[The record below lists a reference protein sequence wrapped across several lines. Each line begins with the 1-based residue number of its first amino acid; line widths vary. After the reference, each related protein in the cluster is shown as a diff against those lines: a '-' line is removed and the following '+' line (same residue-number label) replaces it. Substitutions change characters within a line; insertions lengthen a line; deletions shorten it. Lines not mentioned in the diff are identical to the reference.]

1 MAFIPRLS
9 NARQSHSQS
18 HRRGHRQSQ
27 RGISSVLFMLLSG
40 LSLGAMVFGAIYY
53 VRGLQSQSVTVHAQT
68 QAQLKAWSGAEAVRQ
83 HLYQLGATE
92 AAKLTVNQAV
102 TFTAL
107 SGISATVVDVLASDA
122 TNCGGGTRVG
132 FNITG
137 SSGGANS
144 LLAATFCA
152 KGNGGT
158 PGATGKKPAVNIK
171 GNLQLGGDLNVLG
184 DDKTRVVVDGS
195 VNGSGSLNGIS
206 NLYATGD
213 ITLGGAV
220 GFDVLFSEGNINLSG
235 SALYSSVQS
244 MKGVNLSGGVAV
256 GSLSA
261 NGAVTLASNSVTA
274 LTAIGNVTAGSATLG
289 SLKTRGSVVGSNLT
303 ISGDA
308 QVAGNSQETS
318 AGSVGSGNYG
328 GGLSTPAWNANV
340 KMTRVA
346 GLTVN
351 ITPLTAGT
359 VASPS
364 FDAFPYKAS
373 ANYVFERV
381 GSNIKVTVNKV
392 NTIPNATYFLVGTGG
407 TQDYLCTSSTY
418 SASTCLAK
426 ICNGYSDYNSCFSYS
441 GGKWTI
447 AGVTMAPGVLWFDGD
462 VEAGSGTYYNSWIAS
477 GSINTAGSNS
487 TYAVNYAGYAN
498 TCTNSAFPTLAPSNF
513 CLASDSS
520 KLQAVAA
527 GNIAYGAGGLVGS
540 VYRGGNINLSASNH
554 VYGSVLAGDVLTTS
568 GSTVVHG
575 YVSAA
580 SLGTNTADSSL
591 GASTSIDLRNLPS
604 GFDPGNTAATVSAPM
619 SAALLWSRYR

>member
-1 MAFIPRLS
+1 MRFTAPIFAS
-9 NARQSHSQS
+9 G
-18 HRRGHRQSQ
+18 RRQ

-53 VRGLQSQSVTVHAQT
+53 VRGLQSQSVTVHALT

-83 HLYQLGATE
+83 HLYQLGAAE
-92 AAKLTVNQAV
+92 AAKLTPNQV
-102 TFTAL
+102 VSFTAL
-107 SGISATVVDVLASDA
+107 SGITATVVDVLAADA

-137 SSGGANS
+137 TSGGANS

-152 KGNGGT
+152 KGNGGSS
-158 PGATGKKPAVNIK
+158 GATGKLPAVNIK

-184 DDKTRVVVDGS
+184 DDKTRVVVDGTVS
-195 VNGSGSLNGIS
+195 GSGSLTGIS

-220 GFDVLFSEGNINLSG
+220 GFDVLFSEGKIALSG

-244 MKGVNLSGGVAV
+244 MKDISLSGGVSVAN
-256 GSLSA
+256 LTA
-261 NGAVTLASNSVTA
+261 NGAVTLSSNSVTS
-274 LTAIGNVTAGSATLG
+274 LTAIGNVTSGSATIG
-289 SLKTRGSVVGSNLT
+289 TLKTRGNVVGTNLR

-308 QVAGNSQETS
+308 QVAGNYQEAS
-318 AGSVGSGNYG
+318 NGSVGSGHYG
-328 GGLSTPAWNANV
+328 GSLSTPDWNTQV

-351 ITPLTAGT
+351 ITPLSTSTVTAPT
-359 VASPS
+359 
-364 FDAFPYKAS
+364 FDAYPYKAL

-381 GSNIKVTVNKV
+381 GNSSKVTVKNIS
-392 NTIPNATYFLVGTGG
+392 TIPNGTYFLVGVDG
-407 TQDYLCTSSTY
+407 TRDYLCTTNAY

-426 ICNGYSDYNSCFSYS
+426 ICNGYSDYNSCFSYT
-441 GGKWTI
+441 GGKWTV
-447 AGVTMAPGVLWFDGD
+447 AGLTMAPGVIWFEGD
-462 VEAGSGTYYNSWIAS
+462 VEAGSGTYYNTWISS
-477 GSINTAGSNS
+477 GSINTAGNNA
-487 TYAVNYAGYAN
+487 TYAVNYAAYAN
-498 TCTNSAFPTLAPSNF
+498 TCTNTAFPRLVPTNF
-513 CLASDSS
+513 CKAGDTS
-520 KLQAVAA
+520 KLQPVAA
-527 GNIAYGAGGLVGS
+527 GNIAFGAGGLVGTS
-540 VYRGGNINLSASNH
+540 YRGGNINLSASNH

-604 GFDPGNTAATVSAPM
+604 GFDPGNTAATVSEPF
-619 SAALLWSRYR
+619 SASLLWSRYR